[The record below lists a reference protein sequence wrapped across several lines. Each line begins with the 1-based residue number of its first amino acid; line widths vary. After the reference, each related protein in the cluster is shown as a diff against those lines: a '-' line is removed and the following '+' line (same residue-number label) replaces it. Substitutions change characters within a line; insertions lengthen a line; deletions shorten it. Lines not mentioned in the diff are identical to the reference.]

1 MDLICF
7 PQPQVAPPAGAS
19 SGGTTVRILTTGAP
33 FREYTA
39 SVACRFNRATVVPAT
54 ILDVN
59 SVACVS
65 PPAPSHESTSVSQNN
80 TIELTLNGGFDFHPV
95 GDFTYLWPPST
106 DPTLPRP
113 AADQALVVQMRRS
126 SETEAARQHE
136 TLRLR
141 ARLSGCASS
150 KPD

>member
-65 PPAPSHESTSVSQNN
+65 PPAPSHESTSVSQ
-80 TIELTLNGGFDFHPV
+80 P
-95 GDFTYLWPPST
+95 T
-106 DPTLPRP
+106 DPPESMCT
-113 AADQALVVQMRRS
+113 S
-126 SETEAARQHE
+126 SDGKRIV
-136 TLRLR
+136 
-141 ARLSGCASS
+141 SGHHDGTVRVFSVFGV
-150 KPD
+150 